1 MQKGGEVMANR
12 LKEIRKAR
20 GITQAELA
28 EKTGISRNTIINIE
42 RENLKYTQTETMK
55 LLADALEVK
64 IADIFLF

>member
-1 MQKGGEVMANR
+1 MANR

-20 GITQAELA
+20 GMTQAELA